1 VPSSPNSGAAHELQL
16 PRAVVLEAPEE
27 APEEAPGLPETPEAP
42 EPPQPQ
48 AAEAAG
54 TSQAPTAANPAETA
68 GGRNGKVRL
77 VVAAG
82 AAVAALA
89 VPLAVHFGGDGHA
102 AGRTTAADPTG
113 GSSGYPGTAAPGE
126 VYRTADPTHPG
137 TGASQTPPA
146 KGKTKGWNA
155 KDSRSEGK
163 APSSGEAVKEPAGKA
178 DSGAGRTS
186 ASSTGGH
193 STASG
198 DKTAAHSSST
208 SHTGSSSAHTAAPP
222 PAAPTYQILG
232 IGSGLCIAPV
242 SGSAGARLSLEPCGS
257 SARTQWSFGPGGT
270 IRSQGM
276 CMDVSG
282 TGPEAAVIRTTC
294 DGGSTQRFD
303 LNGSNDLT
311 NDASG
316 NLCVDAEDGGT
327 SAGTPLQL
335 WQCEGSDNQKWKSV

>member
-1 VPSSPNSGAAHELQL
+1 VPSSPNSGAAQELQL

-27 APEEAPGLPETPEAP
+27 APGEAPGLPETPEAP

-54 TSQAPTAANPAETA
+54 TSQAPTAANPAGAA

-102 AGRTTAADPTG
+102 AGRTTAADPAS
-113 GSSGYPGTAAPGE
+113 GSSRYLDTAAPGE

-137 TGASQTPPA
+137 TGASQTPPG
-146 KGKTKGWNA
+146 KGKTKGGNA
-155 KDSRSEGK
+155 KDGKARGK
-163 APSSGEAVKEPAGKA
+163 APASGQAVKESAGKA
-178 DSGAGRTS
+178 GSGAGRTS
-186 ASSTGGH
+186 ASSAGGH

-198 DKTAAHSSST
+198 AKTATHSST
-208 SHTGSSSAHTAAPP
+208 SHAGGGSAHTAAPP

-276 CMDVSG
+276 CMDVNG
-282 TGPEAAVIRTTC
+282 TGTGAAVIRTTC